1 MIGDLLVLAG
11 AVLVVAVGGYAIG
24 RMIARRIDRWQV
36 RAEEQAAEAPAANRD
51 PAGKERVDDPDSA

>member
-11 AVLVVAVGGYAIG
+11 TVLVVAVGGFAIG

-36 RAEEQAAEAPAANRD
+36 RAEEQAAESPGAHRD
-51 PAGKERVDDPDSA
+51 PAGKERVDDEDSA